1 MQTGSYQT
9 FVQQQQKK
17 KKKKKK
23 KQRKEKSSVCPGE
36 ADKFVKGENSLSS
49 LWVGVTNKSEPLEWE
64 KVLHLAWKHKKKSRK
79 TNNLTVSF

>member
-17 KKKKKK
+17 KKK
-23 KQRKEKSSVCPGE
+23 QSKEKSFVCPWE